1 MNFTIRKM
9 EQSEYGMLRDLTYEA
24 IFQRDENHFISRD
37 VLEQPDIKVFYEAF
51 GKYDDLCLVAEVD
64 KKIVGAVWTRILSG
78 EIKGFGNMDS
88 DTPKFAIALYKE
100 FRGKGIGTA
109 LMQRMINC
117 LKENGYKRASLAV
130 QKDNYAVK
138 LYKGVGFSIVKESKE
153 EYVMVCNLR

>member
-9 EQSEYGMLRDLTYEA
+9 KQSEYGMLRDLTYEA

-64 KKIVGAVWTRILSG
+64 KKIVGAVWTRILLG

-88 DTPKFAIALYKE
+88 DTPEFAIALYKE

-138 LYKGVGFSIVKESKE
+138 LYEGVGFSIVKESKE